1 MSSWNED
8 KKQEEK
14 AEKEEKLEEDYYAL
28 FNIPRDVILFI
39 R

>member
-14 AEKEEKLEEDYYAL
+14 TEKEEKLEEDYYTL
-28 FNIPRDVILFI
+28 FNIPRDVI
-39 R
+39 